1 MKSRNVKKKVRYYT
15 VNHDSVMRFKNVNI
29 TFFNTTHSIPD
40 SLEFAFILHTVQSFI
55 QVNLNLIKV
64 YMDTTRQIS
73 NVWLK

>member
-15 VNHDSVMRFKNVNI
+15 VNHDSVMRFKMLI
-29 TFFNTTHSIPD
+29 LLSLTLHSIPD

-64 YMDTTRQIS
+64 
-73 NVWLK
+73 